1 MTVLEFI
8 QDYYV
13 ASMEKAEKEGA
24 ALEVGGLAS
33 LQQLI
38 LVGEG
43 YEKLRKESLLS
54 VILERYTLENDD
66 SLAISRL
73 PHARNQKDIS
83 SGFEVYGRNED
94 FVFYLQ
100 ELCRILNQE
109 QEEQIDVCTLEIDAE
124 LLALQSYMHLFQTG
138 DINEIFGGFFSF
150 FTFKGEWMIL
160 AFRRSPSKISRSILH
175 LQNS

>member
-1 MTVLEFI
+1 MITVLEFI

-109 QEEQIDVCTLEIDAE
+109 QEEQIDAE